1 MIPQQLLGEVKEFEG
16 RRGLRGTVVRAE
28 DEMVYVVFADYPI
41 RSARYNRDRTSVM
54 ITNTVHY
61 PKTPFDMFFTP
72 CDTLLKGDGRPEG
85 AFTVVHMGKEW
96 LSGASTRT
104 PTADGIPPG
113 TTWPVSWNTWTG
125 GSRTVTERAAF

>member
-85 AFTVVHMGKEW
+85 AFTVAHMGKEW
-96 LSGASTRT
+96 LQWSIHPYADCGWDPARDDLASFMEYVDRRFENG
-104 PTADGIPPG
+104 D
-113 TTWPVSWNTWTG
+113 
-125 GSRTVTERAAF
+125 